1 MNGGIRNAE
10 SGDPSDRS
18 AWLPL
23 LSSLCG
29 RSMDVSMASL
39 SLSRSSGCDSCESIP
54 MIRLDASLE
63 MFPWCEAMW
72 VAVFVSDA

>member
-10 SGDPSDRS
+10 SGDPSERS

-29 RSMDVSMASL
+29 LSMDISMASL

-63 MFPWCEAMW
+63 MFPWCEAM
-72 VAVFVSDA
+72 

>member
-1 MNGGIRNAE
+1 MIGGIWNVE
-10 SGDPSDRS
+10 SGDPSERS
-18 AWLPL
+18 AWLAL
-23 LSSLCG
+23 ISSLCG

-63 MFPWCEAMW
+63 MFPWCEAI
-72 VAVFVSDA
+72 